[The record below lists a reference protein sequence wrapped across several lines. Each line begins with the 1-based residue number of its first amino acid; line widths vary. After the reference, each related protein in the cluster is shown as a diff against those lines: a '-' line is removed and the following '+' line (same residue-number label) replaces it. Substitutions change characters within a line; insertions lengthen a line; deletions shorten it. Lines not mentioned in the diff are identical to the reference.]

1 MKKQNKENFKSII
14 NSLEKEQKTLII
26 CSSNEE
32 IDFIHS
38 ELLNDISKT
47 NIVYLY
53 DREILPYDH
62 FSTPDDVI
70 KYRID
75 QLLKIKDADLIL
87 SSLKNLFEFY
97 PNYEFYDSLK
107 PLKTGDKLTITELK
121 DTLESLNYKRVEKV
135 SSLNEYSHRGGI
147 VDINSTRYKNPLRI
161 DFFGD
166 NIDSIR
172 EFDIKTQRSISE
184 INTFRLNSGYEIPL
198 SDVEVNSFKDK
209 WREEF
214 HDIDERTSPFFCNL
228 NKKNLPEGYENFL
241 SILIRKPT
249 NFFTLVNCDRIYIS
263 NSSNIENYSQFIVE
277 RFIDENNGSREL
289 IEPSRLFFNVQDEI
303 RKFNIE
309 QINIENRYF
318 SDKYINKK
326 LEVNTEIPKQHINYD
341 NSFQIGDLV
350 IHEDY
355 GLGIFKGLKTIKTS
369 KNINEYLCLEYKD
382 AELLYVKTYNFN
394 VLSKFHKKTDDVKL
408 DSLSNTNWSK
418 KKESVQARI
427 YDHATE
433 ILRIE
438 SERLKAISHT
448 LRVTDEDYSSF
459 LEQFPFSDTK
469 DQEIV
474 SRDIRKDLALIK
486 PMNRL
491 LCGDVGFGKTEIAM
505 RAAFISAFSD
515 KQTII
520 LSPSTV
526 LTEQHYSSFIQRY
539 KNFPVTIE
547 KLSRNTGLK
556 NKQSLYQDF
565 NDRKIDIL
573 IGTHAL
579 FNENLSFKNVG
590 LIVVDEEH
598 RFGAKQKNLIKNKQ
612 LSTHILYMSATP
624 IPKTMNMAFSGLKDF
639 SFLSTPP
646 PERLSIKTFLEV
658 ENNTIIKES
667 LNREFNRN
675 GCSFFIENDVDK
687 MEKIKQH
694 LEKLLPN
701 QKIDIVHAS
710 LNKKIIDKRLD
721 DFRNKK
727 INVLICTT
735 IVEMGLDIP
744 EANTIIINNAQNFGL
759 SQLHQ
764 LRGRIGRSSKQGY
777 CYVIIP
783 SANLKNK
790 SKSRLQTFVNNS
802 HLGAGFNLA
811 EEDLE
816 IRGAGEMLGIKQSGH
831 IDTIGMSLYM
841 SMLKTAL
848 KNEYSESQKSCE
860 IKLTITSLI
869 PEDYLP
875 SPVER
880 LKIYKSL
887 SAADLKS
894 LTNIKYD
901 LLDKCGRHPQELI
914 NLFKVTEIAIK
925 AKEIDIEKI
934 TQASK
939 FLKFKFSENI
949 TEDTLNKIMIKN
961 KDNPEIYQIKNNGE
975 LWINYVGK
983 DVLNLL
989 NDVIDDFS

>member
-1 MKKQNKENFKSII
+1 LKKQNKENFKSII
-14 NSLEKEQKTLII
+14 NSLEKKQKTLII

-32 IDFIHS
+32 IVFIHS
-38 ELLNDISKT
+38 KLLNVISET
-47 NIVYLY
+47 NVVCLY

-70 KYRID
+70 KNRID

-87 SSLKNLFEFY
+87 SSLKNIFEFY

-107 PLKTGDKLTITELK
+107 PFKTGDKLTISKLK

-166 NIDSIR
+166 SIDSIR
-172 EFDIKTQRSISE
+172 EFDIKNQRSISE

-198 SDVEVNSFKDK
+198 SHVVVNSFKDK

-228 NKKNLPEGYENFL
+228 NKRNLPEGYENFL
-241 SILIRKPT
+241 SILISKPT
-249 NFFTLVNCDRIYIS
+249 NFFTLVNCDRIYMS
-263 NSSNIENYSQFIVE
+263 NSSNIKNYSQFIVE
-277 RFIDENNGSREL
+277 RFNDENNGSREL
-289 IEPSRLFFNVQDEI
+289 IKPSRLFFNAQDEI

-318 SDKYINKK
+318 SDKHINKK
-326 LEVNTEIPKQHINYD
+326 LEVKMEIPKQHIIYD

-369 KNINEYLCLEYKD
+369 KNINEYLCLQYKD
-382 AELLYVKTYNFN
+382 SELLYVKTYNFN

-408 DSLSNTNWSK
+408 DSLSNTNWSR

-427 YDHATE
+427 HDHATE
-433 ILRIE
+433 ILKIE

-486 PMNRL
+486 PMSRL

-505 RAAFISAFSD
+505 RAAFISAFSG

-526 LTEQHYSSFIQRY
+526 LTEQHYSSFVQRY

-556 NKQSLYQDF
+556 NKQFLYQDF

-579 FNENLSFKNVG
+579 FNENLSFENVG

-646 PERLSIKTFLEV
+646 PKRLSIKTFLEV

-777 CYVIIP
+777 CYVLIP

-914 NLFKVTEIAIK
+914 NLFKVTELAIK

-949 TEDTLNKIMIKN
+949 TEDALNKIMIKN

-975 LWINYVGK
+975 LWINYAGK